1 MITSFDVIDDER
13 YSIEHPPTGS
23 PALPEKVA
31 LMFSGKAGASV
42 QYTLNDYQLL
52 LARSC
57 SC

>member
-31 LMFSGKAGASV
+31 LIFSGKAGASV
-42 QYTLNDYQLL
+42 QYTTE
-52 LARSC
+52 
-57 SC
+57 